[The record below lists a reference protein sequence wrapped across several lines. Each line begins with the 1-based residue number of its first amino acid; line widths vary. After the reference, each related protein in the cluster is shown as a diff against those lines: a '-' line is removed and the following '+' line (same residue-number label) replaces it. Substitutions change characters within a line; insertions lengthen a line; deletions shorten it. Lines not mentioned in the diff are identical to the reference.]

1 MVLCN
6 DATWAWGPKW
16 TQVFKNKIW
25 SLELSPTEQQ
35 TLHAKRTFWQPGK
48 KKTYLWEVT
57 SAILKYFIHVE
68 QHVEHPLEIQQKHLG
83 TSWSTTHGRRSLPS
97 FLRGFSGS
105 LFAAPKLCP
114 HMSVNPM
121 FSENLKETN
130 YHWNKQILLTNML
143 YQVYSW
149 ICCFQTVPCFCGP
162 APRRSPAVRRDS
174 HHGPLSKYPSRSC
187 RQQCDL
193 SKMGKRFR
201 PLNFAGNTG
210 KC

>member
-1 MVLCN
+1 MQHEHEVQM
-6 DATWAWGPKW
+6 GKGFS
-16 TQVFKNKIW
+16 QKNMDRLNW
-25 SLELSPTEQQ
+25 VQLSN
-35 TLHAKRTFWQPGK
+35 KRFMQKGLFGNPV

-57 SAILKYFIHVE
+57 SAIVKYFIHVE
-68 QHVEHPLEIQQKHLG
+68 QHVEHPLEIQQKHFG

-105 LFAAPKLCP
+105 LFVALKLCLTCEWIQC
-114 HMSVNPM
+114 
-121 FSENLKETN
+121 FLYLKETYIYILYT
-130 YHWNKQILLTNML
+130 YHWNKHVIPGIPGT
-143 YQVYSW
+143 SW